1 MKNNHLINSI
11 ELFLNKVLHH
21 LNSDIDEYKLE
32 LWKKEK
38 SKQSTSLLS
47 SKLGINESMFNE
59 FETAL
64 YQFEQYKED
73 SNKSKIACVRLCL
86 WLETISRA
94 TKIQFN
100 IDFENAL
107 LNEELAIKQVRAM
120 ELLIRDVVSDQ
131 IGGNDNIITKLQSLF
146 KQEVIDKWIKSADE
160 TGILSGTT
168 FSELSNILLD
178 KNIFQSVEDIFSNS
192 NIELSKTTR
201 DSLRLIL
208 EDIRVIRNSIAHNK
222 KISKIQIESLNTF
235 YLEISRLIKESKK
248 TKINHDDYLNLS
260 KINLENFIGDL
271 KEENT
276 KITGDLIDIKG
287 QLNDV
292 KSDTT
297 EILNETKKSN
307 NKNKIILGS
316 IFLVLFL
323 IIGIFYFQTKQTS
336 ANEEIGKDLKDIKE
350 VVKVDSEIKN
360 MSSSEDLSVTKEL
373 NKRTK
378 NKNAKRIAIIYFD
391 NSSSEPAMDKLKK
404 GLADMLISDLSN
416 INMLTIVERDKIEAI
431 LQEQKLN
438 NSKDFDPNTAS
449 KIGKLL
455 GAQIILTG
463 GYFEMMGS
471 LRVDARFIDVQT
483 GRILKSDGVDG
494 ETNNFFKLQ
503 KQLTWK
509 IIKNLD
515 TKVSDE
521 EKSFIANQEKQNKLT
536 FEDTKLYSAALDFY
550 DKKNNKKAI
559 ELLDKI
565 INKYPEFQAAK
576 IALEKSKN
584 L

>member
-1 MKNNHLINSI
+1 
-11 ELFLNKVLHH
+11 LHH
-21 LNSDIDEYKLE
+21 LNSDIDEYKLD

-38 SKQSTSLLS
+38 SKQTTAALS
-47 SKLGINESMFNE
+47 GKLGINESMFNE

-64 YQFEQYKED
+64 YQFEQYKD
-73 SNKSKIACVRLCL
+73 DNSKSKVACVRLCL
-86 WLETISRA
+86 WLETISKA
-94 TKIQFN
+94 TKIDFN

-131 IGGNDNIITKLQSLF
+131 IGGNDNIIIKLQTLF
-146 KQEVIDKWIKSADE
+146 KQDLIDKWIKSADE
-160 TGILSGTT
+160 TGVLSGTT

-192 NIELSKTTR
+192 NIELSKNTR

-248 TKINHDDYLNLS
+248 TKINPDDYLDLN
-260 KINLENFIGDL
+260 KINLENFVINL

-276 KITGDLIDIKG
+276 KITGDLLEIKG
-287 QLNDV
+287 QINDV

-297 EILNETKKSN
+297 QILSESKKTNS
-307 NKNKIILGS
+307 KNKLILS
-316 IFLVLFL
+316 SLLLVLFL
-323 IIGIFYFQTKQTS
+323 ILGIFYFQTKQTS
-336 ANEEIGKDLKDIKE
+336 ATEEIGKDLKNVKE
-350 VVKVDSEIKN
+350 VVNGDSEIKN
-360 MSSSEDLSVTKEL
+360 LTSSNDMTITKEL
-373 NKRTK
+373 NERTK

-391 NSSSEPAMDKLKK
+391 NSSSEPALDKLKK
-404 GLADMLISDLSN
+404 GLADMLITDLSN
-416 INMLTIVERDKIEAI
+416 INMLTIVERDKIESI

-449 KIGKLL
+449 KLGKLL

-483 GRILKSDGVDG
+483 GKILKSDGVDG
-494 ETNNFFKLQ
+494 ETSNFFKLQ

-509 IIKNLD
+509 IVKNLD

-521 EKSFIANQEKQNKLT
+521 EKNFITKQGKQNKLT
-536 FEDTKLYSAALDFY
+536 FEDSKLYSAALDYY
-550 DKKNNKKAI
+550 DKKNNSKAI

-565 INKYPEFQAAK
+565 NKKYPEFQPAK
-576 IALEKSKN
+576 IARSKIK
-584 L
+584 

>member
-1 MKNNHLINSI
+1 MKNIQLINSI

-21 LNSDIDEYKLE
+21 LNSDVDEYKLE
-32 LWKKEK
+32 VWKKEK
-38 SKQSTSLLS
+38 SKQSTSVLC
-47 SKLGINESMFNE
+47 SKLGLNESMFNE

-86 WLETISRA
+86 WLETISKT
-94 TKIQFN
+94 TKIEFK

-131 IGGNDNIITKLQSLF
+131 IGGNENIITKLQTLF

-178 KNIFQSVEDIFSNS
+178 KNIFQSVEEIFSNS

-248 TKINHDDYLNLS
+248 TKINPDDYLDLS

-276 KITGDLIDIKG
+276 KITGDLIEIKG

-292 KSDTT
+292 KSDTNQ
-297 EILNETKKSN
+297 ILFETKKSN
-307 NKNKIILGS
+307 NKSKLILCS
-316 IFLVLFL
+316 ILLVFLL
-323 IIGIFYFQTKQTS
+323 IGGIFYFQTRQTS
-336 ANEEIGKDLKDIKE
+336 ATEEIGKDLKDVKE
-350 VVKVDSEIKN
+350 VVKGDSEIKN
-360 MSSSEDLSVTKEL
+360 MSSSDDLSVTKEL
-373 NKRTK
+373 NERTK

-391 NSSSEPAMDKLKK
+391 NSSSEPELEKLKK
-404 GLADMLISDLSN
+404 GLADMIITDLSN

-438 NSKDFDPNTAS
+438 NGKDFDPNTAS

-455 GAQIILTG
+455 GAEIILTG

-483 GRILKSDGVDG
+483 GKILKSDGVDG

-515 TKVSDE
+515 TKVSAE

-536 FEDTKLYSAALDFY
+536 FEDSKLYSDALDFY

-565 INKYPEFQAAK
+565 IKKYPEFQPAK
-576 IALEKSKN
+576 IARKKIK
-584 L
+584 

>member
-73 SNKSKIACVRLCL
+73 SNKSKIASVRLCL
-86 WLETISRA
+86 WLETISKA
-94 TKIQFN
+94 TKIEFN

-131 IGGNDNIITKLQSLF
+131 IGGNDNIITKLQTLF
-146 KQEVIDKWIKSADE
+146 KQEIIDKWIKSADE

-192 NIELSKTTR
+192 NIELSKSTR

-208 EDIRVIRNSIAHNK
+208 EDVRVIRNSIAHNK

-235 YLEISRLIKESKK
+235 YLEISRLIRGSKK
-248 TKINHDDYLNLS
+248 TRINPDDYLDLN
-260 KINLENFIGDL
+260 KINLENFVINL

-276 KITGDLIDIKG
+276 KITGDLLEIKG
-287 QLNDV
+287 QINDV

-297 EILNETKKSN
+297 QILSESKKTNS
-307 NKNKIILGS
+307 KNKLILGS
-316 IFLVLFL
+316 ILLVLFL
-323 IIGIFYFQTKQTS
+323 ILGIFYFQTKQTS
-336 ANEEIGKDLKDIKE
+336 ATEEIGKDLKDVKE
-350 VVKVDSEIKN
+350 VVNGDSEIKN
-360 MSSSEDLSVTKEL
+360 LTSSNDLSVTKEL
-373 NKRTK
+373 NERTK

-391 NSSSEPAMDKLKK
+391 NSSSEPVLDKLKK
-404 GLADMLISDLSN
+404 GLADMLITDLSN
-416 INMLTIVERDKIEAI
+416 INMLTIVERDKIESI

-449 KIGKLL
+449 TLGKLL

-483 GRILKSDGVDG
+483 GKILKSDGVDG
-494 ETNNFFKLQ
+494 ETSNFFKLQ

-521 EKSFIANQEKQNKLT
+521 EKNFITKQEKQNKLT
-536 FEDTKLYSAALDFY
+536 FEDSKLYSAALDYY
-550 DKKNNKKAI
+550 DKKNNSKAI

-565 INKYPEFQAAK
+565 IKKYPEFQAAK
-576 IALEKSKN
+576 IARSKIK
-584 L
+584 

>member
-1 MKNNHLINSI
+1 MKNIQLINSI
-11 ELFLNKVLHH
+11 ESFLNKVLHH
-21 LNSDIDEYKLE
+21 LNSDIEEYKLE
-32 LWKKEK
+32 VWKKEK
-38 SKQSTSLLS
+38 SKQSTSILS
-47 SKLGINESMFNE
+47 SKLGLNESMYNE

-86 WLETISRA
+86 WLETISKA
-94 TKIQFN
+94 TKIEFN

-131 IGGNDNIITKLQSLF
+131 IGGNDNIITKLQTLF

-192 NIELSKTTR
+192 NLELSKTTR

-222 KISKIQIESLNTF
+222 KISNIQIESLNTF

-248 TKINHDDYLNLS
+248 TKINPDDYLDLS

-287 QLNDV
+287 QINDV

-297 EILNETKKSN
+297 KILSETKKSN
-307 NKNKIILGS
+307 NKSKLILSS
-316 IFLVLFL
+316 ILLVLL
-323 IIGIFYFQTKQTS
+323 MIGGIFYFQNKQTS
-336 ANEEIGKDLKDIKE
+336 ATEEIGKDLKDVKE
-350 VVKVDSEIKN
+350 VIKGDSEIKN
-360 MSSSEDLSVTKEL
+360 MSSSDDLSVTKEL

-378 NKNAKRIAIIYFD
+378 HKNAKRIAIIYFD
-391 NSSSEPAMDKLKK
+391 NSSSEPALDKLKK
-404 GLADMLISDLSN
+404 GLADMLITDLSN

-463 GYFEMMGS
+463 GYFEMLGS

-483 GRILKSDGVDG
+483 GKILKADGVDG

-515 TKVSDE
+515 TKVSEE
-521 EKSFIANQEKQNKLT
+521 EKSFIANQEKKNKLT
-536 FEDTKLYSAALDFY
+536 FEDSKLYSDALDFY
-550 DKKNNKKAI
+550 DKKNNKKAK

-565 INKYPEFQAAK
+565 IKKYPEFQAAK
-576 IALEKSKN
+576 IAHEKIK
-584 L
+584 

>member
-1 MKNNHLINSI
+1 MKNTQLINSI
-11 ELFLNKVLHH
+11 ESFLNNVLNH
-21 LNSDIDEYKLE
+21 LNSDIEEYKLE
-32 LWKKEK
+32 VWKKEK
-38 SKQSTSLLS
+38 SKQSTTVLS
-47 SKLGINESMFNE
+47 NKLGLNESMFNE

-64 YQFEQYKED
+64 YQFEQYKDD

-86 WLETISRA
+86 WLETISKA
-94 TKIQFN
+94 TKIEFN

-131 IGGNDNIITKLQSLF
+131 IGGNDNIITKLQTLF

-192 NIELSKTTR
+192 NLELSKTTR

-222 KISKIQIESLNTF
+222 KISNIQIESLNTF

-248 TKINHDDYLNLS
+248 TKINPDDYLDLS

-297 EILNETKKSN
+297 QILSETKKSN
-307 NKNKIILGS
+307 NKSKLILSS
-316 IFLVLFL
+316 ILLVLL
-323 IIGIFYFQTKQTS
+323 MIGGIFYFQTKQTS
-336 ANEEIGKDLKDIKE
+336 ATEEIGKDLKDVKE
-350 VVKVDSEIKN
+350 VIKGDSEIKN
-360 MSSSEDLSVTKEL
+360 MSSSDDLSVTKEL

-378 NKNAKRIAIIYFD
+378 DKNAKRIAIIYFD
-391 NSSSEPAMDKLKK
+391 NSSSEPALDKLKK
-404 GLADMLISDLSN
+404 GLADMLITDLSN

-483 GRILKSDGVDG
+483 GKILKADGVDG

-536 FEDTKLYSAALDFY
+536 FEDSKLYSDALDFY
-550 DKKNNKKAI
+550 DKKNNKKAM

-565 INKYPEFQAAK
+565 IKKYPEFQPAK
-576 IALEKSKN
+576 IAREKIK
-584 L
+584 

>member
-1 MKNNHLINSI
+1 MKNIQLINSI
-11 ELFLNKVLHH
+11 ESFLNKVLHH
-21 LNSDIDEYKLE
+21 LNSDIEEYKLE
-32 LWKKEK
+32 VWKKEK
-38 SKQSTSLLS
+38 SKQSTSVLC
-47 SKLGINESMFNE
+47 SKLGLNESMYNE

-64 YQFEQYKED
+64 YQFEQYKD
-73 SNKSKIACVRLCL
+73 DTNKSKIACLRLCL
-86 WLETISRA
+86 WLETISKS
-94 TKIQFN
+94 TKIEFSV
-100 IDFENAL
+100 DFENAL
-107 LNEELAIKQVRAM
+107 NNEELAIKQVRAM

-131 IGGNDNIITKLQSLF
+131 IGGSENIVIKLQTLF
-146 KQEVIDKWIKSADE
+146 KQEVIDKWLKSSDE

-178 KNIFQSVEDIFSNS
+178 KNIFQSVEDIFSDS

-248 TKINHDDYLNLS
+248 TKINPDDYLDLS
-260 KINLENFIGDL
+260 KANLENFIGNL
-271 KEENT
+271 KEENS
-276 KITGDLIDIKG
+276 KITGELSYIKE
-287 QLNDV
+287 QISDV

-297 EILNETKKSN
+297 QILSESKKSN
-307 NKNKIILGS
+307 NKNKLILGS
-316 IFLVLFL
+316 ILLVLVM
-323 IIGIFYFQTKQTS
+323 IVGIFYFQTKQTS
-336 ANEEIGKDLKDIKE
+336 ATEEIGKDLKDVKE
-350 VVKVDSEIKN
+350 VVKGDSEIKN
-360 MSSSEDLSVTKEL
+360 MSSSDDLSVTKEL

-378 NKNAKRIAIIYFD
+378 DKNAKRIAIIYFD
-391 NSSSEPAMDKLKK
+391 NSSSEPALDKLKK
-404 GLADMLISDLSN
+404 GLADMLITDLSN

-438 NSKDFDPNTAS
+438 NSNDFDPNTAS
-449 KIGKLL
+449 KLGKLL
-455 GAQIILTG
+455 GAEIILTG

-483 GRILKSDGVDG
+483 GKILKADGVDG

-509 IIKNLD
+509 IINNLD
-515 TKVSDE
+515 TKVSEE

-536 FEDTKLYSAALDFY
+536 FEDSKLYSDALDFY

-565 INKYPEFQAAK
+565 IKKYPEFQAAK
-576 IALEKSKN
+576 IAREKIK
-584 L
+584 

>member
-1 MKNNHLINSI
+1 MKNIQLINSI
-11 ELFLNKVLHH
+11 ESFLNKVLHH
-21 LNSDIDEYKLE
+21 LNSDIEEYKLE
-32 LWKKEK
+32 VWKKEK
-38 SKQSTSLLS
+38 SKQSTSILS
-47 SKLGINESMFNE
+47 SKLGLNESMFNE

-73 SNKSKIACVRLCL
+73 TNKSKIACVRLCL
-86 WLETISRA
+86 WLETISKA
-94 TKIQFN
+94 TKIEFN

-131 IGGNDNIITKLQSLF
+131 IGGNDNIITKLQALF

-178 KNIFQSVEDIFSNS
+178 KNIFQSVEEIFSNS
-192 NIELSKTTR
+192 NLELSKTTR

-235 YLEISRLIKESKK
+235 YLEISKLIKESKK
-248 TKINHDDYLNLS
+248 TKINPDDYLDLS
-260 KINLENFIGDL
+260 KINLDDFIVNL

-276 KITGDLIDIKG
+276 KISGDLFEIKG
-287 QLNDV
+287 QLNEV

-297 EILNETKKSN
+297 QILSETKKSN
-307 NKNKIILGS
+307 SKSKLILS
-316 IFLVLFL
+316 TILLVMLL
-323 IIGIFYFQTKQTS
+323 IIGVFYFQTRQTS
-336 ANEEIGKDLKDIKE
+336 ATEEIGKDLKDVKE
-350 VVKVDSEIKN
+350 VIKGDSEIKN
-360 MSSSEDLSVTKEL
+360 MSSSDDLSVTKEL

-378 NKNAKRIAIIYFD
+378 DKNAKRIAIIYFD
-391 NSSSEPAMDKLKK
+391 NSSSEPALDKLKK
-404 GLADMLISDLSN
+404 GLADMLITDLSN
-416 INMLTIVERDKIEAI
+416 INMLTIVERDKIENI

-483 GRILKSDGVDG
+483 GKILKSDGVDG
-494 ETNNFFKLQ
+494 ESNNFFKLQ

-515 TKVSDE
+515 IKVSGE
-521 EKSFIANQEKQNKLT
+521 EKSFITNQEKQNKLT
-536 FEDTKLYSAALDFY
+536 FEDSKLYSNALDFY
-550 DKKNNKKAI
+550 DKKNNKKAM

-565 INKYPEFQAAK
+565 IKKYPEFQPVK
-576 IALEKSKN
+576 IAREKIK
-584 L
+584 

>member
-1 MKNNHLINSI
+1 MKNIQLINSI
-11 ELFLNKVLHH
+11 ESFLNKVLHH
-21 LNSDIDEYKLE
+21 LNSNIEEYKLE
-32 LWKKEK
+32 VWKKEK
-38 SKQSTSLLS
+38 SKQSTTILS
-47 SKLGINESMFNE
+47 SKLGLNESMFNE

-73 SNKSKIACVRLCL
+73 SSKSKIACVRLCL
-86 WLETISRA
+86 WLETISKA
-94 TKIQFN
+94 TKIEFN

-131 IGGNDNIITKLQSLF
+131 IGGNENIITKLQTLF

-222 KISKIQIESLNTF
+222 KISNIQIESLNTF
-235 YLEISRLIKESKK
+235 YLEISILIKESKK
-248 TKINHDDYLNLS
+248 TKINPDDYLDLS

-297 EILNETKKSN
+297 QILSETKKSN
-307 NKNKIILGS
+307 NKSKLILSS
-316 IFLVLFL
+316 ILLVLL
-323 IIGIFYFQTKQTS
+323 MIGGIFYFQTKQTS
-336 ANEEIGKDLKDIKE
+336 ATEEIGKDLKDVKE
-350 VVKVDSEIKN
+350 VIKGDSEIKN
-360 MSSSEDLSVTKEL
+360 MSSSDDLSVTKEL

-378 NKNAKRIAIIYFD
+378 DKNAKRIAIIYFD
-391 NSSSEPAMDKLKK
+391 NSSSEPALDKLKK
-404 GLADMLISDLSN
+404 GLADMLITDLSN

-463 GYFEMMGS
+463 GYFEMLGS

-483 GRILKSDGVDG
+483 GKILKADGVDG
-494 ETNNFFKLQ
+494 ETKNFFKLQ

-509 IIKNLD
+509 IVKNLD
-515 TKVSDE
+515 TKVSEE

-536 FEDTKLYSAALDFY
+536 FEDSKLYSDALDFY
-550 DKKNNKKAI
+550 DKKNNKKAM
-559 ELLDKI
+559 ELLDRI
-565 INKYPEFQAAK
+565 IKKYPEFQPAK
-576 IALEKSKN
+576 IAREKIK
-584 L
+584 

>member
-1 MKNNHLINSI
+1 MKNSQLINSI
-11 ELFLNKVLHH
+11 ELFLNKLLHH
-21 LNSDIDEYKLE
+21 LNSDIDEYKLD

-38 SKQSTSLLS
+38 SKQSTAVLS
-47 SKLGINESMFNE
+47 GKLGINESMFNE

-64 YQFEQYKED
+64 YQFEQYKD
-73 SNKSKIACVRLCL
+73 DYSKSKVACLRLCL
-86 WLETISRA
+86 WLETISKA
-94 TKIQFN
+94 TKIDFN

-131 IGGNDNIITKLQSLF
+131 IGGNDNIIIKLQTLF
-146 KQEVIDKWIKSADE
+146 KQELIDKWIKSADE
-160 TGILSGTT
+160 TGVLSGTT

-192 NIELSKTTR
+192 NIELSKNTR

-248 TKINHDDYLNLS
+248 TKINPDDYLDLN
-260 KINLENFIGDL
+260 KINLENFVINL

-276 KITGDLIDIKG
+276 KITGDLLEIKG
-287 QLNDV
+287 QINDV

-297 EILNETKKSN
+297 QILSESKKTNS
-307 NKNKIILGS
+307 KNKLILS
-316 IFLVLFL
+316 SLLLVLFL
-323 IIGIFYFQTKQTS
+323 ILGIFYFQTKQTS
-336 ANEEIGKDLKDIKE
+336 ATEEIGKDLKNVKE
-350 VVKVDSEIKN
+350 VVNGDSEIKN
-360 MSSSEDLSVTKEL
+360 LTSSNDMTITKEL
-373 NKRTK
+373 NERTK

-391 NSSSEPAMDKLKK
+391 NSSSEPALDKLKK
-404 GLADMLISDLSN
+404 GLADMLITDLSN
-416 INMLTIVERDKIEAI
+416 INMLTIVERDKIESI

-449 KIGKLL
+449 KLGKLL

-483 GRILKSDGVDG
+483 GKILKSDGVDG
-494 ETNNFFKLQ
+494 ETSNFFKLQ

-521 EKSFIANQEKQNKLT
+521 EKNFITKQEKQNKLT
-536 FEDTKLYSAALDFY
+536 FEDSKLYSAALDYY
-550 DKKNNKKAI
+550 DKKNNSKAI

-565 INKYPEFQAAK
+565 IKKYPEFQAAK
-576 IALEKSKN
+576 IARSKIK
-584 L
+584 

>member
-1 MKNNHLINSI
+1 MKNIQLINSI
-11 ELFLNKVLHH
+11 ESFLNKVSHH
-21 LNSDIDEYKLE
+21 LNSDIEEYKLE
-32 LWKKEK
+32 VWKKEK
-38 SKQSTSLLS
+38 SKQSTFILS
-47 SKLGINESMFNE
+47 SKLGLNESMYNE

-64 YQFEQYKED
+64 YQFEQYKD
-73 SNKSKIACVRLCL
+73 DTNKSKIACLRLCL
-86 WLETISRA
+86 WLETISKS
-94 TKIQFN
+94 TKIEFSV
-100 IDFENAL
+100 DFENAL
-107 LNEELAIKQVRAM
+107 NNEEIAIKQVRAM

-131 IGGNDNIITKLQSLF
+131 IGGSENIVIKLQTLF
-146 KQEVIDKWIKSADE
+146 KQEVIDKWLKSSDE

-178 KNIFQSVEDIFSNS
+178 KNIFQSVEDIFSDS

-235 YLEISRLIKESKK
+235 YIEISKLIKESKK
-248 TKINHDDYLNLS
+248 TKINPDEYLDLS
-260 KINLENFIGDL
+260 KANLENFIGNL
-271 KEENT
+271 KEENS
-276 KITGDLIDIKG
+276 KITGEISDIKE
-287 QLNDV
+287 QISDV

-297 EILNETKKSN
+297 QILSESKKSN
-307 NKNKIILGS
+307 NNNKLILGS
-316 IFLVLFL
+316 ILLVLVM
-323 IIGIFYFQTKQTS
+323 IVGIFYFQTRQTS
-336 ANEEIGKDLKDIKE
+336 ATEEIGKDLKDVKE
-350 VVKVDSEIKN
+350 VVKGDSEIKN

-373 NKRTK
+373 NKRIK
-378 NKNAKRIAIIYFD
+378 DKNAKRIAIIYFD
-391 NSSSEPAMDKLKK
+391 NSSSEPALDKLKK
-404 GLADMLISDLSN
+404 GLADMLITDLSN

-438 NSKDFDPNTAS
+438 NSKDFNPNTAS

-483 GRILKSDGVDG
+483 GKILKADGVDG

-536 FEDTKLYSAALDFY
+536 FEDSKLYSDALDFY

-565 INKYPEFQAAK
+565 IKKYPEFQAAK
-576 IALEKSKN
+576 IAREKIK
-584 L
+584 

>member
-1 MKNNHLINSI
+1 MKNIQLINSI
-11 ELFLNKVLHH
+11 ESFLNKVLHH
-21 LNSDIDEYKLE
+21 LNSDIEEYKLE
-32 LWKKEK
+32 VWKKEK
-38 SKQSTSLLS
+38 SKQSTSILS
-47 SKLGINESMFNE
+47 SKLGLNESMFNE

-86 WLETISRA
+86 WLETISKA
-94 TKIQFN
+94 TKIEFN

-107 LNEELAIKQVRAM
+107 INEELAIKQVRAM

-131 IGGNDNIITKLQSLF
+131 IGGNDNIITKLQTLF

-192 NIELSKTTR
+192 NLELSKTTR

-222 KISKIQIESLNTF
+222 KISNIQIESLNTF

-248 TKINHDDYLNLS
+248 TKINPDDYLDLS
-260 KINLENFIGDL
+260 KINLENFIVDL

-276 KITGDLIDIKG
+276 KITGDLTDIKG
-287 QLNDV
+287 QINDV

-297 EILNETKKSN
+297 KILSETKKSN
-307 NKNKIILGS
+307 NKSKLILSS
-316 IFLVLFL
+316 ILLVLL
-323 IIGIFYFQTKQTS
+323 MIGGIFYFQTKQTS
-336 ANEEIGKDLKDIKE
+336 ATEEIGKDLKDVKE
-350 VVKVDSEIKN
+350 VIKGDSEIKN
-360 MSSSEDLSVTKEL
+360 MSSSDDLSVTKEL

-378 NKNAKRIAIIYFD
+378 DKNAKRIAIIYFD
-391 NSSSEPAMDKLKK
+391 NSSSEPALDKLKK
-404 GLADMLISDLSN
+404 GLADMLITDLSN

-463 GYFEMMGS
+463 GYFEMLGS

-483 GRILKSDGVDG
+483 GKILKADGVDG
-494 ETNNFFKLQ
+494 TTSSFFKLQ

-515 TKVSDE
+515 TKVSEE
-521 EKSFIANQEKQNKLT
+521 EKSFINKQEKETKIS
-536 FEDTKLYSAALDFY
+536 FEDAKKYSEALDYF
-550 DKKNNKKAI
+550 DKGNLNKSKQI
-559 ELLDKI
+559 LNTLLK
-565 INKYPEFQAAK
+565 KYPNFQSAK
-576 IALEKSKN
+576 QSLSKIK
-584 L
+584 

>member
-73 SNKSKIACVRLCL
+73 SNKSKIASVRLCL
-86 WLETISRA
+86 WLETISKA
-94 TKIQFN
+94 TKIEFN

-131 IGGNDNIITKLQSLF
+131 IGGNDNIITKLQTLF
-146 KQEVIDKWIKSADE
+146 KQEIIDKWIKSADE

-192 NIELSKTTR
+192 NIELSKSTR

-208 EDIRVIRNSIAHNK
+208 EDVRVIRNSIAHNK

-235 YLEISRLIKESKK
+235 YLEISRLIRESKK
-248 TKINHDDYLNLS
+248 TRINPDDYLDLN
-260 KINLENFIGDL
+260 KINLENFVINL

-276 KITGDLIDIKG
+276 KITGDLLEIKG
-287 QLNDV
+287 QINDV

-297 EILNETKKSN
+297 QILSESKKTNS
-307 NKNKIILGS
+307 KNKLILGS
-316 IFLVLFL
+316 ILLVLFL
-323 IIGIFYFQTKQTS
+323 ILGIFYFQTKQTS
-336 ANEEIGKDLKDIKE
+336 ATEEIGKDLKDVKE
-350 VVKVDSEIKN
+350 VVNGDSEIKN
-360 MSSSEDLSVTKEL
+360 LTSSNDLSITKEL
-373 NKRTK
+373 NERTK

-391 NSSSEPAMDKLKK
+391 NSSSEPALDKLKK
-404 GLADMLISDLSN
+404 GLADMLITDLSN
-416 INMLTIVERDKIEAI
+416 INMLTIVERDKIESI

-449 KIGKLL
+449 KLGKLL

-483 GRILKSDGVDG
+483 GKILKSDGVDG
-494 ETNNFFKLQ
+494 ETSNFFKLQ

-521 EKSFIANQEKQNKLT
+521 EKNFITKQEKQNKLT
-536 FEDTKLYSAALDFY
+536 FEDSKLYSAALDYY
-550 DKKNNKKAI
+550 DKKNNSKAI

-565 INKYPEFQAAK
+565 IKKYPEFLAAK
-576 IALEKSKN
+576 IARSKIK
-584 L
+584 